1 MTGKPVRGRRPRPL
15 EPRQDPWQVWFSRLI
30 QIVGLAIVIYET
42 LAARVDRPW
51 LLLVAVAMMVGGL
64 GLQLIVRWLLERMP

>member
-1 MTGKPVRGRRPRPL
+1 
-15 EPRQDPWQVWFSRLI
+15 VWFSRLI

-42 LAARVDRPW
+42 LAEQVDRPW